1 MLLLLLIKIYTSV
14 WFSSASIP
22 CHGWSLKE
30 LSRAPACS
38 VYSGLGNRLNWN
50 VTLKKKTCQINCP
63 HSKSKCALYS
73 SQDCRF
79 SKFLERCIFF
89 FFCKFLLSKHYVLRK
104 LYFVW
109 YLRYCISRH
118 ENTLPMIPYDLR
130 GGSYHKRK
138 REILKKTTLYI
149 T

>member
-1 MLLLLLIKIYTSV
+1 MHYILPKIAV
-14 WFSSASIP
+14 SAN
-22 CHGWSLKE
+22 SLKD
-30 LSRAPACS
+30 A
-38 VYSGLGNRLNWN
+38 
-50 VTLKKKTCQINCP
+50 
-63 HSKSKCALYS
+63 
-73 SQDCRF
+73 
-79 SKFLERCIFF
+79 FF

-149 T
+149 TLEEKRAYWQKHDKKDKHLSLPTFEISLLLQGEILAAKCKIDKHLSYCSSSRRKRKKNVLLC